1 MTDIMTAEPQE
12 RTPRNLS
19 ALLTEL
25 IQSSEEQGER
35 TSLAFIIEAF
45 HERGFGVLLFFLA
58 LPAALPI
65 PALGINMIIALP
77 ILLLTIQQ
85 AIGRHKVWLPES
97 LMRRSFKTSHL
108 QGFLKKAIPFV
119 LKIEE
124 ITSARFA
131 FLTRGLFSRLIGIF
145 GIVFAASITLPVPL
159 TNTVPSMAI
168 CLMSVGVIM
177 RDGLF
182 VLGGMILGT
191 AWVGMLVILTLLF
204 GAAATGILHDQIH
217 MIKELVFSLF

>member
-1 MTDIMTAEPQE
+1 MTAEPIE

-19 ALLTEL
+19 ALLSEL
-25 IQSSEEQGER
+25 IESSETQGER

-58 LPAALPI
+58 LPAALPV
-65 PALGINMIIALP
+65 PALGINVIIALP

-85 AIGRHKVWLPES
+85 AMGRHKVWLPES
-97 LMRRSFKTSHL
+97 VMRRSFKTSHL
-108 QGFLKKAIPFV
+108 QGFLKKSIPFV

-124 ITSARFA
+124 ITRARFA
-131 FLTRGLFSRLIGIF
+131 FLTRGLFSKLIGVF
-145 GIVFAASITLPVPL
+145 GIIFAISVTIPVPL

-168 CLMSVGVIM
+168 CFMSIGVIM

-182 VLGGMILGT
+182 VIGGMVLGT
-191 AWVGMLVILTLLF
+191 AWITMLIVLTLLF

-217 MIKELVFSLF
+217 MIKDFVFSLF